1 MIKKTS
7 GSKRLRENA
16 GNEFGYLEYTQ
27 YVPKDVLQKLEYVRN
42 NAIELANL
50 INSHDYILTY
60 TDAKLHDVFYEF
72 DDVDDFF
79 LDIEWQDFEE
89 YVKEKGCKIDNFGRS
104 SSKFYVTNDFMDE
117 IRDLTTTSGGGRY
130 INPITP
136 EDIIFAIA
144 ETYLGNAY
152 LLSDVSILLSDEK
165 LNEYIHDTLMDGYD
179 VSLNDL
185 AELVPEFVDDDEE
198 YNFDV
203 LFDISSDEFD
213 DARKS
218 VQDVIDCYNYI
229 IDFKEN
235 QVQFYQ
241 DFLDANSDENFEES
255 YSRRNTRKQRKI
267 SESLNRYLKEPGYIF
282 DIATFFNNLGYNVDN
297 DEVYNYICAVD
308 DTAQYDDELL
318 TGDMDIYTWLKRWY
332 KATKENYPEDIEWLE
347 STKG

>member
-1 MIKKTS
+1 MIKKNR
-7 GSKRLRENA
+7 GSKRLRENT

-27 YVPKDVLQKLEYVRN
+27 YVPKDVLQKLEFVRK

-79 LDIEWQDFEE
+79 LDIKWQDFEE
-89 YVKEKGCKIDNFGRS
+89 YVRDRYCELDAVRRS
-104 SSKFYVTNDFMDE
+104 NSKFYVTNDFMNE
-117 IRDLTTTSGGGRY
+117 IRNLTTTGGGGRY

-144 ETYLGNAY
+144 EAYLGNAY
-152 LLSDVSILLSDEK
+152 LLTDVSILLSDEK

-179 VSLNDL
+179 VSLDDL

-203 LFDISSDEFD
+203 LFDISSDEFNL
-213 DARKS
+213 AKEAI
-218 VQDVIDCYNYI
+218 QDVIDCYNYI

-235 QVQFYQ
+235 QVQIYQ
-241 DFLDANSDENFEES
+241 DYLDANSDENFEES
-255 YSRRNTRKQRKI
+255 YSRRTRKQRK
-267 SESLNRYLKEPGYIF
+267 NK
-282 DIATFFNNLGYNVDN
+282 
-297 DEVYNYICAVD
+297 
-308 DTAQYDDELL
+308 
-318 TGDMDIYTWLKRWY
+318 
-332 KATKENYPEDIEWLE
+332 
-347 STKG
+347 

>member
-1 MIKKTS
+1 MIKKIK
-7 GSKRLRENA
+7 GSKRLRESA

-27 YVPKDVLQKLEYVRN
+27 YVPKDVLQKLEYVRK

-72 DDVDDFF
+72 DDVDEFF
-79 LDIEWQDFEE
+79 LDAKWQDFEE
-89 YVKEKGCKIDNFGRS
+89 YVRENGCKIDSVRSS

-117 IRDLTTTSGGGRY
+117 IHDLTTSNRRGD
-130 INPITP
+130 IDPITP

-144 ETYLGNAY
+144 EAYFGNAY

-179 VSLNDL
+179 VSLDDL
-185 AELVPEFVDDDEE
+185 AELVPEFVDDDED
-198 YNFDV
+198 YDFDI
-203 LFDISSDEFD
+203 LFDISSDEFSL
-213 DARKS
+213 AKKS
-218 VQDVIDCYNYI
+218 IQDVIDCYNYI
-229 IDFKEN
+229 IDFKEK
-235 QVQFYQ
+235 QVQIYQ
-241 DFLDANSDENFEES
+241 DFLDANSDEEFEES
-255 YSRRNTRKQRKI
+255 YSRRTTRQQKI
-267 SESLNRYLKEPGYIF
+267 NESLNRYLKEPGYIF
-282 DIATFFNNLGYNVDN
+282 DIATFFNNIGYDIDN

>member
-1 MIKKTS
+1 MIKKIS
-7 GSKRLRENA
+7 GSKRLRESA

-27 YVPKDVLQKLEYVRN
+27 YVPKDVLQKLEFVRK

-79 LDIEWQDFEE
+79 LNGKWQDFEE
-89 YVKEKGCKIDNFGRS
+89 YVKEKGCKIDAVRS
-104 SSKFYVTNDFMDE
+104 SNSKFYVTNDFMDE
-117 IRDLTTTSGGGRY
+117 IRNLTTTNSGGRY
-130 INPITP
+130 VNPITP

-144 ETYLGNAY
+144 EACFNSAY
-152 LLSDVSILLSDEK
+152 LLTDASILLSDEK

-185 AELVPEFVDDDEE
+185 AELVPEFVDDDED
-198 YNFDV
+198 YNFDI

-213 DARKS
+213 LAKEAIEN
-218 VQDVIDCYNYI
+218 VIDCYNYI

-235 QVQFYQ
+235 QVQIYQ
-241 DFLDANSDENFEES
+241 GFLDANSDENFEES
-255 YSRRNTRKQRKI
+255 YSRRKVN
-267 SESLNRYLKEPGYIF
+267 ESLNRYLKEPGYIF
-282 DIATFFNNLGYNVDN
+282 DIATFFNNLGYDVDN

-318 TGDMDIYTWLKRWY
+318 TGDIDIYTWLKRWY

>member
-1 MIKKTS
+1 MIKKIK
-7 GSKRLRENA
+7 GSKRLKEST

-27 YVPKDVLQKLEYVRN
+27 YVPKDVLQKLEFVRK

-72 DDVDDFF
+72 DDVDDLF
-79 LDIEWQDFEE
+79 LDVKWQDFEE
-89 YVKEKGCKIDNFGRS
+89 YVKEKDCEIDDVRSS

-117 IRDLTTTSGGGRY
+117 IHDLTTSNRRGD
-130 INPITP
+130 IDPITP

-144 ETYLGNAY
+144 EAYFADAY
-152 LLSDVSILLSDEK
+152 LLSDVSMLLSDEK

-185 AELVPEFVDDDEE
+185 AELVPEFVDDDED
-198 YNFDV
+198 YNFDI
-203 LFDISSDEFD
+203 LFDISSGEFN
-213 DARKS
+213 AAKKS
-218 VQDVIDCYNYI
+218 IENVIDCYNYI
-229 IDFKEN
+229 IDFKKN
-235 QVQFYQ
+235 QVQIYQ
-241 DFLDANSDENFEES
+241 DFLDANSEFEES
-255 YSRRNTRKQRKI
+255 YSRRNTRKQKKI